1 MSLQQ
6 LWLMCLNY
14 PSQVVNGLALFL
26 ALAGGWLLLATRLR
40 EQRAAARLLLDGE
53 LATLAEAGLAGDVRS
68 ERLNRFFYAFGA
80 ASLLAALLLSWL
92 STSLQAAALL

>member
-6 LWLMCLNY
+6 LWLMCLSY
-14 PSQVVNGLALFL
+14 PAQVVNGLALFL

-40 EQRAAARLLLDGE
+40 EQRAQARLLLDGE
-53 LATLAEAGLAGDVRS
+53 LATLEEGLCGDARS

-92 STSLQAAALL
+92 STSLQAAGLL

>member
-6 LWLMCLNY
+6 LWLMCQSY

-40 EQRAAARLLLDGE
+40 EQRAQARLLLEGE
-53 LATLAEAGLAGDVRS
+53 LATLELGGDGRS
-68 ERLNRFFYAFGA
+68 ERLNRFFYVFGA
-80 ASLLAALLLSWL
+80 VSLLAALLLSWL
-92 STSLQAAALL
+92 SSSLQAAALL

>member
-6 LWLMCLNY
+6 LWLMCQSY

-40 EQRAAARLLLDGE
+40 EQRAQARLLLEGE
-53 LATLAEAGLAGDVRS
+53 LATLELGGDGRS

-80 ASLLAALLLSWL
+80 VSLLAALLLSWL
-92 STSLQAAALL
+92 STGLQAAL

>member
-6 LWLMCLNY
+6 LWLMCQSY

-40 EQRAAARLLLDGE
+40 EQRAQARLLLEGE
-53 LATLAEAGLAGDVRS
+53 LATLEAVGLGGDGRS

-80 ASLLAALLLSWL
+80 VSLLAALLLSWL
-92 STSLQAAALL
+92 STGLQAAL